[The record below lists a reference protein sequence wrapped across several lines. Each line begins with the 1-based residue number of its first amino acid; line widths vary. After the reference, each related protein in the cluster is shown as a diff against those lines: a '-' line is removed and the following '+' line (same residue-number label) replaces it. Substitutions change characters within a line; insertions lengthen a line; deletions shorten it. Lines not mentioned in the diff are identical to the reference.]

1 MNTKIKNEVISELTF
16 EQKIINSIAKILE
29 DEETKKNDLWKS
41 AEDWKQATWEELQK
55 VGLVTLID
63 ITYLEVGKLIFYN
76 MLMAQKDLMLN
87 GSYFETENSRRENP
101 SAVAFRA
108 YSKQLTDWLKSAGS
122 TPMARFSK
130 KVNIKDN
137 SLNKPK
143 HGNTKFINA
152 LKSIE

>member
-1 MNTKIKNEVISELTF
+1 MNTKIKNEVIPELNF